1 MSSAFGARATVA
13 IAVLLAPSSA
23 MAQASAPADQ
33 RPKWAVQI
41 APGECTLLRTT
52 GGSEPSLLR
61 LKTKVGTERY
71 WLALAG
77 KDVRAVSGMMPEQVE
92 LRVDGKVAAKR
103 FGSQSNQSESGFN
116 RLYHVS
122 GIAREA
128 IDAVAKGETLEVRA
142 SSGKVATIS
151 MASGAKAFAAFRT
164 CEADQLIEWGADPAQ
179 FEPGGS
185 APVVKDRDQ
194 LVPQELFRQ
203 IKTSGRSIQPEHQ
216 LMVSTQGVVER
227 CAATYGIPDSNM
239 EQVVCTYLTG
249 RKIGEPARDP
259 SGKPVRGVVTV
270 QPARILTAVIRN

>member
-1 MSSAFGARATVA
+1 MKSVIGAHATAA
-13 IAVLLAPSSA
+13 IAVLLTPSSA
-23 MAQASAPADQ
+23 MAQASPTADQ

-52 GGSEPSLLR
+52 GGAEPSLLR

-77 KDVRAVSGMMPEQVE
+77 KDVRDVSGMMPEQVE
-92 LRVDGKVAAKR
+92 LRVDGKVAAER
-103 FGSQSNQSESGFN
+103 FGSQSNQPESGFN

-122 GIAREA
+122 GIGRDA
-128 IDAVAKGETLEVRA
+128 IDAIARGETLEVRA

-151 MASGAKAFAAFRT
+151 MASAAKAFAAFRT

-185 APVVKDRDQ
+185 APVVMDRDQ
-194 LVPQELFRQ
+194 LVPQERLRQ
-203 IKTSGRSIQPEHQ
+203 IKAPGRAIQPEHH
-216 LMVSTQGVVER
+216 LILSTEGVVEK

-259 SGKPVRGVVTV
+259 SGKAVRGVVTV
-270 QPARILTAVIRN
+270 QPARILTAPIRN

>member
-1 MSSAFGARATVA
+1 MKSLLAARATAA
-13 IAVLLAPSSA
+13 IAVLLTPSSA

-77 KDVRAVSGMMPEQVE
+77 KDVRAVSGMMPEHVE

-103 FGSQSNQSESGFN
+103 FGSQSNQSASGFN

-128 IDAVAKGETLEVRA
+128 IDAVARGETLEVRA
-142 SSGKVATIS
+142 SSGKVATIGL
-151 MASGAKAFAAFRT
+151 AGGAKAFAAFRT
-164 CEADQLIEWGADPAQ
+164 CEVDQLIEWGADPAQ

-185 APVVKDRDQ
+185 APVIKDRDQ

-203 IKTSGRSIQPEHQ
+203 IKTSGRSIQPEHH
-216 LMVSTQGVVER
+216 LIVSAEGVVEK

-239 EQVVCTYLTG
+239 EQIVCTYLTG
-249 RKIGEPARDP
+249 RKIGQPARDP
-259 SGKPVRGVVTV
+259 SGKAVRGVVTV
-270 QPARILTAVIRN
+270 QPARMLTAVVRN

>member
-1 MSSAFGARATVA
+1 MNSAFAAHATAVM
-13 IAVLLAPSSA
+13 AVLLTPSSA

-77 KDVRAVSGMMPEQVE
+77 KDVRAVSGLMPVHVE

-103 FGSQSNQSESGFN
+103 FGSQSSQSESGFN
-116 RLYHVS
+116 RLYHVA
-122 GIAREA
+122 GIARDA
-128 IDAVAKGETLEVRA
+128 IDAIAAGGALEVRA

-151 MASGAKAFAAFRT
+151 MAGGAKAFAAFRT

-185 APVVKDRDQ
+185 SPVIKDRDR
-194 LVPQELFRQ
+194 LIPQELFRQ
-203 IKTSGRSIQPEHQ
+203 IKTSGRSIQPEHN
-216 LMVSTQGVVER
+216 LILSTEGVVEK

-259 SGKPVRGVVTV
+259 AGKAVRGVVTV
-270 QPARILTAVIRN
+270 QPARIVTAAVRN